1 MSVHDLLLLLHL
13 LLFCYWLGGDLGV
26 FYASKFVVDPKLSR
40 EARLTAGR
48 VMLGCDLAPRVCMS
62 LMLTVGG
69 LLSVYVGVT
78 HPPWLLAGILLLGP
92 VWLGMVLV
100 LHFRSRAAFAP
111 ALAKVDYWFRWALI
125 GAILAS
131 CLYAEATGRLDGAS
145 WLQFKLLAFAF
156 LIFCGLM
163 VRVHLS
169 GFSAAY
175 GKLLRG
181 QCTPQDDARMG
192 ASLARVRPWVVV
204 IWLVL
209 VIQAAL
215 GVVKP
220 GDAPST
226 GWVPPAGGF

>member
-1 MSVHDLLLLLHL
+1 MFAHDLLLLLHL

-69 LLSVYVGVT
+69 LLSVYLGVA

-92 VWLGMVLV
+92 SWLGMVLA
-100 LHFRSRAAFAP
+100 LHFGGRAAFAP
-111 ALAKVDYWFRWALI
+111 VLQKVDYWFRWLLI

-131 CLYAEATGRLDGAS
+131 CLYAEATGRLDGAP
-145 WLQFKLLAFAF
+145 WLQLKLLAFAF

-163 VRVHLS
+163 VRIHLRE
-169 GFSAAY
+169 FLAAY
-175 GKLLRG
+175 GKLTQG
-181 QCTPQDDARMG
+181 ASTPQDDAQMG
-192 ASLARVRPWVVV
+192 ASLARVRPWVLV
-204 IWLVL
+204 IWAVL
-209 VIQAAL
+209 VIQAGL

-220 GDAPST
+220 GD
-226 GWVPPAGGF
+226 VP